1 MLKKPNA
8 LCYGGLQLLIPS
20 SSSFPPPASLWGQ
33 RRPWCFPSCRFYAT
47 AHDIYDKDL
56 SWPTSPCF
64 TPYDVFKQDRGAPY
78 SKSRFY
84 DLVKIYHPDRP
95 CNDHPLCRHLT
106 PEVRL
111 QRYHLV
117 VAAHEILSD
126 PAKRAAYDQFGTGWS
141 LHPSRGPQTQ
151 SSWARTASG
160 DYHPIYANATW
171 EDWERWHNRHQPKQQ
186 EIVDHRTFVTF
197 ICLLVL
203 FGSAVQASWIS
214 QLSTGYEERLR
225 EINEE
230 SIRLLTGRRE
240 TTVKQ
245 MGSSQARVEHFLIR
259 RDPSGSGL
267 KEEEQAVYEKV
278 LHSHKKTPDASLKI
292 ENSAPSHS
300 ESDGTQK
307 LVKDF

>member
-141 LHPSRGPQTQ
+141 LHPREVLKHSPLGPEQHRVIITLY
-151 SSWARTASG
+151 T
-160 DYHPIYANATW
+160 PM
-171 EDWERWHNRHQPKQQ
+171 RHG
-186 EIVDHRTFVTF
+186 R
-197 ICLLVL
+197 
-203 FGSAVQASWIS
+203 
-214 QLSTGYEERLR
+214 
-225 EINEE
+225 
-230 SIRLLTGRRE
+230 TGRDGITAISRNS
-240 TTVKQ
+240 KR
-245 MGSSQARVEHFLIR
+245 SSTIGPL
-259 RDPSGSGL
+259 
-267 KEEEQAVYEKV
+267 
-278 LHSHKKTPDASLKI
+278 
-292 ENSAPSHS
+292 
-300 ESDGTQK
+300 
-307 LVKDF
+307 